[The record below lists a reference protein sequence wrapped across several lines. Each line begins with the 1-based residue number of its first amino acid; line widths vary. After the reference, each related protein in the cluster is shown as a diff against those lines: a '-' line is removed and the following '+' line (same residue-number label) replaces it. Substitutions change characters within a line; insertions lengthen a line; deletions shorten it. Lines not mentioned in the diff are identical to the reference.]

1 MAEKLKHFH
10 DMNID
15 QILAE
20 KRKSEAIIRS
30 VDDGLVVVDEK
41 LLITNINPKATTIFG
56 VDPEEALG
64 KHILEVV
71 RDEQIFQGFE
81 SLPGIRS
88 TTPPGRR
95 GGYFDGPAR

>member
-1 MAEKLKHFH
+1 MRFYIWPRGIMPFRCRCGAAGELALLAEAFNLMADKLKHFH

-41 LLITNINPKATTIFG
+41 LLITNLNPKAT
-56 VDPEEALG
+56 A
-64 KHILEVV
+64 
-71 RDEQIFQGFE
+71 IFQGR
-81 SLPGIRS
+81 PG
-88 TTPPGRR
+88 
-95 GGYFDGPAR
+95 GGAG

>member
-41 LLITNINPKATTIFG
+41 LLITNINPKATTIF
-56 VDPEEALG
+56 A
-64 KHILEVV
+64 
-71 RDEQIFQGFE
+71 
-81 SLPGIRS
+81 
-88 TTPPGRR
+88 GRFR
-95 GGYFDGPAR
+95 GRAGQTCSGSGAG

>member
-1 MAEKLKHFH
+1 MQVPVGGAGELALLAESFNLMAEKLKHFH

-41 LLITNINPKATTIFG
+41 LLITNINPKATSYF
-56 VDPEEALG
+56 
-64 KHILEVV
+64 
-71 RDEQIFQGFE
+71 
-81 SLPGIRS
+81 
-88 TTPPGRR
+88 R
-95 GGYFDGPAR
+95 G